1 MIIIEWL
8 QAYGP
13 NMVPTFN
20 LTGDMFLAERLSI
33 KLGKVGPEDI
43 VLLRSHKSPRKVMVK
58 RLLGLESHSVT
69 YVVDPMKSDRCDT
82 IVVSIIIHHFNF
94 VFFEFGFCC

>member
-1 MIIIEWL
+1 M

-13 NMVPTFN
+13 CVVPTFN

-33 KLGKVGPEDI
+33 KFGKVGSGDI
-43 VLLRSHKSPRKVMVK
+43 VLLRSHESPRKVMVK
-58 RLLGLESHSVT
+58 CLLGLESHSVT
-69 YVVDPMKSDRCDT
+69 YVLDLMKSDRCDA

-94 VFFEFGFCC
+94 VFLEFGFCC

>member
-13 NMVPTFN
+13 SMVPTFN
-20 LTGDMFLAERLSI
+20 LIGDMFLAERLSI
-33 KLGKVGPEDI
+33 KFGKVGPGDI
-43 VLLRSHKSPRKVMVK
+43 VLLRSLESPRKVMVK
-58 RLLGLESHSVT
+58 RLLGMESHSVT
-69 YVVDPMKSDRCDT
+69 YVVDPIKSDRCDT

-94 VFFEFGFCC
+94 VFLEFGFCC

>member
-13 NMVPTFN
+13 SMVPTFN

-33 KLGKVGPEDI
+33 KFGKVGPKDF
-43 VLLRSHKSPRKVMVK
+43 VLLRSPESPRKVMVK

-94 VFFEFGFCC
+94 VLLEFGFCC